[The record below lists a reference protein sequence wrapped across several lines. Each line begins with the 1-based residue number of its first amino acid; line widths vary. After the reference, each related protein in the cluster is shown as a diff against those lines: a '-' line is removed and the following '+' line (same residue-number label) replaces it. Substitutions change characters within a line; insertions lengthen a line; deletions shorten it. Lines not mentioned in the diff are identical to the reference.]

1 MTRLT
6 AAPLP
11 VEATTNASLSRLV
24 DVLQEI
30 ADGLISADEGA
41 ARLGCGEADLA
52 HLASIPEIERAFLAG
67 SAQAK
72 RDGQAIR
79 RRAQALLLR
88 LMARMSE
95 TADRLDKEDVP
106 RAIDTVT
113 RVLTAI
119 DKASSDRETRSSRDF
134 GPRLQIVLR
143 NGDGSKFLT
152 AWIGSVRF
160 DSGKYDEA
168 MTWLQRPSS
177 EEPDPKPTPEHPARI
192 ELFRPTE
199 EEVLDVDSGR

>member
-1 MTRLT
+1 MSGDVAL
-6 AAPLP
+6 PL
-11 VEATTNASLSRLV
+11 EAKTNASLARLV

-30 ADGLISADEGA
+30 ADGLISAEEGA

-52 HLASIPEIERAFLAG
+52 RLASIPEIERAFLAG

-119 DKASSDRETRSSRDF
+119 DKASTEREVRPAAVP
-134 GPRLQIVLR
+134 GPYIRMTLR
-143 NGDGSKFLT
+143 NADESKFLT
-152 AWIGSVRF
+152 TWMDGRHF
-160 DSGKYDEA
+160 DNKKHDEA
-168 MTWLQRPSS
+168 MEWLRRPSS
-177 EEPDPKPTPEHPARI
+177 EEPDPKPTRENPERI
-192 ELFRPTE
+192 ELFRPRD
-199 EEVLDVDSGR
+199 EEVIDANGDR